1 MKYILFK
8 LLISSLIIALIS
20 EVSKKSSFFGSLIA
34 SVPIISVLSLI
45 WIYLESKNIEQIKN
59 LSNSIF
65 WMVIPSL
72 MLFISFPLLLN
83 AGLNFWTSLIIAI
96 ILTIIFYILT
106 ILILFSYG
114 IKL

>member
-8 LLISSLIIALIS
+8 LLVSSLIIALIS
-20 EVSKKSSFFGSLIA
+20 EISKKSSFFGSLIA

-45 WIYLESKNIEQIKN
+45 WIYLESKDIEQIKS

-72 MLFISFPLLLN
+72 ILFISFPILLN

-96 ILTIIFYILT
+96 ILTIIFYILA

>member
-1 MKYILFK
+1 MLFK

-20 EVSKKSSFFGSLIA
+20 EYSKKSSFFGSLIA

-45 WIYLESKNIEQIKN
+45 WIYFESKDIEQIKN

-72 MLFISFPLLLN
+72 MLFISFPPLIN

-114 IKL
+114 IK